1 MKSSYSYRIAE
12 KILVLKEECYGERSY
27 RSIEFSIL
35 TGPIRD
41 LMRFFRGEQNWRCWR
56 LGRMASSHGDE
67 HWRS

>member
-41 LMRFFRGEQNWRCWR
+41 LMRFFRGEQN
-56 LGRMASSHGDE
+56 
-67 HWRS
+67 